1 MGAVSDLLGEHA
13 EEFATAQEPASMANA
28 ALAGYHRDLR
38 VSFGVFIAGAVLAA
52 LIFRSG
58 ALEVDPDAES
68 VIAH

>member
-1 MGAVSDLLGEHA
+1 
-13 EEFATAQEPASMANA
+13 MANA